1 MLKFDG
7 FNGAILYIG
16 RRFNDEVV
24 VYDYDKCVD
33 ILVKRDGMGTD
44 DAIEWI
50 EYNMV
55 GAYLGEGTPI
65 FVSPSDEFEIEDER
79 SDD

>member
-1 MLKFDG
+1 MIKFDG

-24 VYDYDKCVD
+24 VYDYDKCIE
-33 ILVKRDGMGTD
+33 ILERRDGMDTD

-55 GAYLGEGTPI
+55 GAYLGETTPI
-65 FVSPSDEFEIEDER
+65 FVSATWEFEEGEEQND
-79 SDD
+79 